1 MLISDTFT
9 EADLIG
15 TATKAVTADEYV
27 EIASITILQG
37 EEIAFGSGLFGT
49 QQDATGRA
57 FADLYD
63 NGVAPGVQLNGKLRL
78 QVTDMNDNLV
88 FYIGEWDLSK
98 LRFGLTD
105 VRQRKPL
112 PLQKQGA
119 GFGRKIKVFFK
130 CTTTATLSQVNS
142 TMEFDISK
150 KYVR

>member
-9 EADLIG
+9 QAELIG
-15 TATKAVTADEYV
+15 AATKAVTAAEYV
-27 EIASITILQG
+27 EIASITIQQG
-37 EEIAFGSGLFGT
+37 EEIAFGWGLYGT

-57 FADLYD
+57 FANLYD
-63 NGVAPGVQLNGKLRL
+63 TTATPVQLNGKLRI

-88 FYIGEWDLSK
+88 YYVGEWDLTK
-98 LRFGLTD
+98 LRVGSAD
-105 VRQRKPL
+105 VRQRKAF

-130 CTTTATLSQVNS
+130 STTTATLSRANS
-142 TMEFDISK
+142 TMEFDIAK